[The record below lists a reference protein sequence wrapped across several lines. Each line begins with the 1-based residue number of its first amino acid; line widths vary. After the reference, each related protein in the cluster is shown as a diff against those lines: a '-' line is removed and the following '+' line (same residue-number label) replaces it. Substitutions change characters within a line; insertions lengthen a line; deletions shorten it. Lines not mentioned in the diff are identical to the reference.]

1 MRLEGEHDVILRM
14 RSMLVRARSREIGGV
29 LMGEQLGED
38 HFRIVDFSVDN
49 LTGGF
54 AHFVREP
61 DHHRVALAAFFERTD
76 ANYARYNYLGEW
88 HSHPNFPVHPS
99 LEDCRSMTSLVEG
112 ERGIEFAVLMIVRL
126 RFWFKVE
133 CSTNLFVR
141 GQEPRPAT
149 FSVVK
154 SDKSLGGQRW

>member
-1 MRLEGEHDVILRM
+1 MRLEGDHDVIVRM
-14 RSMLVRARSREIGGV
+14 RSLLRRARSREIGGV
-29 LMGEQLGED
+29 LMGEQFGD
-38 HFRIVDFSVDN
+38 GHFRIVDFSVDD

-54 AHFVREP
+54 AHFVRDP
-61 DHHRVALAAFFERTD
+61 DHHRIALAAFFERTGAD
-76 ANYARYNYLGEW
+76 YARYNYLGEW
-88 HSHPNFPVHPS
+88 HSHPSFPVHPS

-112 ERGIEFAVLMIVRL
+112 ERDIEFAVLMIVRL

-141 GQEPRPAT
+141 GQAPRPAA

-154 SDKSLGGQRW
+154 